1 MKKFSIVSLFILTII
16 FTSSVNI
23 HASEIESYT
32 SYSHTVGCG
41 KHFEM
46 PEKVDYH
53 CTFNSGNYDQVFAKV
68 TSWEDN
74 FSSHVESETGV
85 WLEKED
91 AGANTL
97 MCRND
102 EHLDGD
108 NYVDDVKCSNTS
120 SGNVQ

>member
-1 MKKFSIVSLFILTII
+1 
-16 FTSSVNI
+16 
-23 HASEIESYT
+23 
-32 SYSHTVGCG
+32 
-41 KHFEM
+41 M

-68 TSWEDN
+68 ISWEDN
-74 FSSHVESETGV
+74 FLSHVESETGV

-91 AGANTL
+91 TGANTL

-120 SGNVQ
+120 SGNDHDTFYSFGKHNSLEGSWQTANTSIE